1 MDPDIHGY
9 IFRPLAGLALF
20 SFLPLSPT
28 ILDGM
33 FAKTMPD
40 SGPLL
45 SYPTTPCGISQN
57 EVKCK
62 VLLYSL
68 DAPRPLQLQK
78 LQKPGGRDFE
88 LFLFQQ
94 LPGAGLGNIEGKW
107 WCVRRR
113 RQYFSKVGRSCI
125 S

>member
-88 LFLFQQ
+88 LFLFS
-94 LPGAGLGNIEGKW
+94 PAAARIVTGLGNIGPIFLFN
-107 WCVRRR
+107 RL
-113 RQYFSKVGRSCI
+113 
-125 S
+125 